1 MIPRHNKLIPTDVN
15 RSYLN
20 KTKMKWLVLLA
31 GLSVVLGAAPRT
43 RLLRDFTVE
52 DSDDGGKIFV
62 AKLNS
67 DTKEDFVGH
76 IGRQVSGD
84 DDVSFEMKSEYHEDV
99 NGYKMSISWDGPSNK
114 VFEDCFEF
122 GSSQWFGGPEQKEQY
137 WPIQKA
143 ELEKYSIISKE
154 LDNSAVSE
162 RYWLNS
168 NGIYIYVHPEA
179 PLFVDYHNIME
190 NHICLIADVADPYST
205 RRTHNVLKYDIWF
218 FSDAKV
224 AHQHAVD
231 TYLGKPSGIPDYRMI
246 QYPIWSTWARYSREI
261 DQENLW
267 TFANEI
273 KDSGFPNAQFEIDDL
288 WEICYGS
295 LTVNENKLPNLKQLV
310 QDIKGLGFRV
320 AIWVHP
326 FINKDCEPWYSEA
339 LGKGYLVLNEEGS
352 PDSTWW
358 NNNGSVPGYIDFT
371 NPEASAWYT
380 SRIQELIDTYDID
393 TLKFDA
399 GESSWSPQIPVQ
411 NGDIDLHPGH
421 IVQSYVRAVA
431 EFGSMIEVRSGMR
444 TQDLPVFV
452 RMVDK
457 DTYWGINNGLQTM
470 IPTLLAMNLNGYTLV
485 LPDMIGGNGYN
496 EKPSKELF
504 VRWLQVNVFMP
515 TLQYSFVPWDHDDEA
530 VEICRK
536 YTQIHADY
544 ADEIVAAMEASMKV
558 GTPVNPPIWW
568 LDPTDE
574 QALAVWDEFLLG
586 ERILA
591 APVVEEG
598 AVSRDIY
605 LPRGTWKDGNTGD
618 IYTGP
623 TTLTAYPAPL
633 DILPYFILEE

>member
-1 MIPRHNKLIPTDVN
+1 MEDHESGGKVLI
-15 RSYLN
+15 
-20 KTKMKWLVLLA
+20 
-31 GLSVVLGAAPRT
+31 AAP
-43 RLLRDFTVE
+43 
-52 DSDDGGKIFV
+52 SNG
-62 AKLNS
+62 NS
-67 DTKEDFVGH
+67 DFVGH
-76 IGRQVSGD
+76 IGRKISLDDDEVSFDVSGTYYD
-84 DDVSFEMKSEYHEDV
+84 DIQ
-99 NGYKMSISWDGPSNK
+99 GYKLTVSWDGPSDRI
-114 VFEDCFEF
+114 FEDCYNF
-122 GSSQWFGGPEQKEQY
+122 GSAQWFGGPEQKEQY
-137 WPIQKA
+137 WPIQKSN
-143 ELEKYSIISKE
+143 LQKYSTISKE
-154 LDNSAVSE
+154 DDNSAVSE

-168 NGIYIYVHPEA
+168 DGVYVYVHPEA
-179 PLFVDYHNIME
+179 PLFVDYHNVLD
-190 NHICLIADVADPYST
+190 NHICFIAEVAAPYSS

-218 FSDAKV
+218 FENAKV
-224 AHQHAVD
+224 AHQHAVSN
-231 TYLGKPSGIPDYRMI
+231 YLGQPSGIPDYRMI

-261 DQENLW
+261 DQDSLW
-267 TFANEI
+267 AFANEI

-288 WEICYGS
+288 WEVCYGS
-295 LTVNENKLPNLKQLV
+295 LTVNETKLPNFKQLI

-339 LGKGYLVLNEEGS
+339 LEKGYLVLNEEGS
-352 PDSTWW
+352 PDTTWW
-358 NNNGSVPGYIDFT
+358 NNNGSIPGYIDFT
-371 NPEASAWYT
+371 NPEASKWYT
-380 SRIQELIDTYDID
+380 TRVQDLIETYDID

-431 EFGSMIEVRSGMR
+431 EFGPMIEVRSGMR

-457 DTYWGINNGLQTM
+457 DTYWGFNNGLQTM

-496 EKPSKELF
+496 DKPSKELF

-536 YTQIHADY
+536 YTEVHAQF
-544 ADEIVAAMEASMKV
+544 ADEIAAAMEASV
-558 GTPVNPPIWW
+558 RDGTPVNPPVWW

-574 QALAVWDEFLLG
+574 AALAVWDEFLLG
-586 ERILA
+586 TRILS

-605 LPRGTWKDGNTGD
+605 LPRGQWKDGNTGQD
-618 IYTGP
+618 YTGP
-623 TTLTAYPAPL
+623 ITLYDYPAPL
-633 DILPYFILEE
+633 DILPYFILQN

>member
-1 MIPRHNKLIPTDVN
+1 MRC
-15 RSYLN
+15 
-20 KTKMKWLVLLA
+20 LVLLA
-31 GLSVVLGAAPRT
+31 GITVVLGAVPRT
-43 RLLRDFTVE
+43 SVVKDISLEDQDGYGKLL
-52 DSDDGGKIFV
+52 V
-62 AKLNS
+62 AKTYS
-67 DTKEDFVGH
+67 STKEDLSGVL
-76 IGRQVSGD
+76 GRKVSND
-84 DDVSFEMKSEYHEDV
+84 DDEVTFNFSSEFHEDV
-99 NGYKMSISWDGPSNK
+99 DGYKISIHWDGPSDRI
-114 VFEDCFEF
+114 FEDCFSF
-122 GSSQWFGGPEQKEQY
+122 GSTQWFGGPEQKEQY
-137 WPIQKA
+137 WPIQKSK
-143 ELEKYSIISKE
+143 LQKYSIVSKE
-154 LDNSAVSE
+154 ADNSAVSE

-168 NGIYIYVHPEA
+168 DGFYIYVHPEA
-179 PLFVDYHNIME
+179 PLFIDYHNIMD
-190 NHICLIADVADPYST
+190 NHICLVAEVADPYST
-205 RRTHNVLKYDIWF
+205 KRTHNVLQYDIWL

-261 DQENLW
+261 DQEILW

-326 FINKDCEPWYSEA
+326 FINKDCDPWYSEA
-339 LGKGYLVLNEEGS
+339 LEKGYLVLNEEGS
-352 PDSTWW
+352 PDTKWW
-358 NNNGSVPGYIDFT
+358 NNNGSIPGYIDFT
-371 NPEASAWYT
+371 NPEASKWYT
-380 SRIQELIDTYDID
+380 SRIQDLVETYDID

-431 EFGSMIEVRSGMR
+431 EFGPMIEVRSGMR

-457 DTYWGINNGLQTM
+457 DTYWGFNNGLQTM

-515 TLQYSFVPWDHDDEA
+515 TLQYSFVPWDHDEEA

-536 YTQIHADY
+536 YTQVHADF
-544 ADEIVAAMEASMKV
+544 ADEIVAAMEASV
-558 GTPVNPPIWW
+558 RDGTPVNAPIWW
-568 LDPTDE
+568 IDPQDE
-574 QALAVWDEFLLG
+574 EALGVWDEFLLG
-586 ERILA
+586 ERVLA

-598 AVSRDIY
+598 AVTRDIY
-605 LPRGTWKDGNTGD
+605 LPRGTWKDGNTGE

-623 TTLTAYPAPL
+623 IKLTDYPAPL
-633 DILPYFILEE
+633 DTLPYFTLEE